1 MISVR
6 LSDVVVVAAVAV
18 AAAAAA
24 AAVPRCV
31 ALARLKFSY
40 TAQQSFH
47 SWSCLG
53 LFGVRRTG
61 MFQRTPPKQELQ
73 WRSLV
78 SVSTACNKQ
87 CETCASPDRMQ
98 AQHWLHCFWDT
109 NKILSKL
116 NCEENPNGEVT
127 AKGLQSSKETK
138 LWKSRKT

>member
-47 SWSCLG
+47 S
-53 LFGVRRTG
+53 
-61 MFQRTPPKQELQ
+61 
-73 WRSLV
+73 
-78 SVSTACNKQ
+78 
-87 CETCASPDRMQ
+87 
-98 AQHWLHCFWDT
+98 
-109 NKILSKL
+109 
-116 NCEENPNGEVT
+116 
-127 AKGLQSSKETK
+127 
-138 LWKSRKT
+138 